1 MKNLLILI
9 LINSINFSLKSQN
22 YLFPINNNSQNYL
35 SGNLGELRGDHFHMG
50 IDIKTFG
57 KINLPVIASENGFIE
72 RLRVSGTGYGK
83 AIYIKHE
90 DGNKTVYAH
99 LNKFNDKFEKYITDY
114 QYRNKKFIVNLF
126 PGNKF
131 KVKKGD
137 TIGYSGNSGTS
148 GAPHLHYE
156 YRDSNDLVYNPLSLN
171 FKEIKDKRSPTIELI
186 SFKSMDLESRVN
198 DQFGIFTH
206 KIKTKSINEN
216 INLEGNIGISIYA
229 FDRLDGYLNKVGI
242 NQVKLYVNDSL
253 IINNKINYLSYNETN
268 YVSRYIDF
276 HLYKKLRR
284 QFIKLYQDDGNKLN
298 FHRNKSDGIINFS
311 KDKTFDIRIEV
322 FDLFGNKKT
331 LFFTVNNKS
340 KENMVISELDLFED
354 DHYILDNTLVLRS
367 HDKFDTINILY
378 KDFNKKIIN
387 DFSNQKYNYYLVSL
401 KEKLPVRAKIN
412 DKEIN
417 FNLIRSV
424 SHNTISKV
432 SNKDFNITF
441 NKESL
446 FDTLYLSFFKKN
458 DSLEYFNFKNEMT
471 FKKGI
476 LVELIPKKTY
486 NKLKSHV
493 YNTNG
498 KKPRYIGGEW
508 KDNKIKFYSK
518 NLSNYTI
525 LEDNEPPKINI
536 LTINQNEIK
545 IKIKDFQ
552 SGISNYEG
560 KINDQWI
567 LFEYDKKN
575 DIIIS
580 KKLNSNQSFKGRF
593 VLTVE
598 DNASNKTIYKINI

>member
-206 KIKTKSINEN
+206 KIETKSINEN

-424 SHNTISKV
+424 SNNSITKV

-486 NKLKSHV
+486 SKLKSHV

>member
-114 QYRNKKFIVNLF
+114 QYKNKKFIVNLF

-131 KVKKGD
+131 EVKKGD
-137 TIGYSGNSGTS
+137 TIGYSGNSGSS
-148 GAPHLHYE
+148 GGPHLHYE

-171 FKEIKDKRSPTIELI
+171 FQEIKDNRSPTIELI

-198 DQFGIFTH
+198 DQFGVFTH
-206 KIKTKSINEN
+206 KIESKSFNKN

-253 IINNKINYLSYNETN
+253 IINNKIDYLSYNETN

-276 HLYKKLRR
+276 HLYKKLRK

-311 KDKTFDIRIEV
+311 KDKTFEIKVEV
-322 FDLFGNKKT
+322 FDLFGNEKT

-340 KENMVISELDLFED
+340 KENMVISKLDLFES

-378 KDFNKKIIN
+378 KDSKKKIITN
-387 DFSNQKYNYYLVSL
+387 YSDQKYNYYLISL
-401 KEKLPVRAKIN
+401 KEKLPVKVRIN
-412 DKEIN
+412 EKEIN
-417 FNLIRSV
+417 INLIKSV

-458 DSLEYFNFKNEMT
+458 DSLEYFNFRNEMT

-508 KDNKIKFYSK
+508 DENKIKFYSK
-518 NLSNYTI
+518 NLTNYTI
-525 LEDNEPPKINI
+525 LEDNEPPIINVI
-536 LTINQNEIK
+536 TINQNEIK
-545 IKIKDFQ
+545 IRIKDFQ

-567 LFEYDKKN
+567 LFEYDVKN

-580 KKLNSNQSFKGRF
+580 KKLNSNQSFKGKF

>member
-83 AIYIKHE
+83 AIYIKHD

-206 KIKTKSINEN
+206 KIEAKSINKN

-378 KDFNKKIIN
+378 KDFNKKMIN

-401 KEKLPVRAKIN
+401 KEKLPLRAKIN